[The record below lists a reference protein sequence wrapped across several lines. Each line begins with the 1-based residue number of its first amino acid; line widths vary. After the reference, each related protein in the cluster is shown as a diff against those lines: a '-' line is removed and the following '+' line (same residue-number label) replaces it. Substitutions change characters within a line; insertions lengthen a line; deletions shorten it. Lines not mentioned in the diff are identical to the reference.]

1 MNILTKTRQLST
13 YLHRFSS
20 GLDDNHNMIFFF
32 LPNSGTVDKAV
43 VRRPSFFGKEVR
55 RPSTDGLLVWGLNF
69 NLAV

>member
-1 MNILTKTRQLST
+1 
-13 YLHRFSS
+13 
-20 GLDDNHNMIFFF
+20 MIFF